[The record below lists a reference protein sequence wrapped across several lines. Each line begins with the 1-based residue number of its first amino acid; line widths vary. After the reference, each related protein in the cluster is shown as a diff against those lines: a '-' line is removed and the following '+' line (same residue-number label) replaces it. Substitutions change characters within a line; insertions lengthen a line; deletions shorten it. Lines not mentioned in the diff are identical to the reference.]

1 MRRALV
7 ALASAFGPRDIV
19 KVLAEPVG
27 ATLHPCD
34 EETLDARP
42 MISPWESH
50 WCTKSSWIG
59 PRPTSAAATMDES
72 GDLAVRPR
80 MGSVILQMALTRKDF
95 GEKPDHSRSWL
106 VARLPRTS
114 SDGQGRRRDRTG
126 AWTGVGVK
134 QRANPT

>member
-19 KVLAEPVG
+19 KVLAEPAG

-34 EETLDARP
+34 EETFDARP
-42 MISPWESH
+42 MISPLESH

-59 PRPTSAAATMDES
+59 PRPTSAVATIDER

-80 MGSVILQMALTRKDF
+80 MGSVILHGLDEEGLRGA
-95 GEKPDHSRSWL
+95 
-106 VARLPRTS
+106 AREL
-114 SDGQGRRRDRTG
+114 
-126 AWTGVGVK
+126 
-134 QRANPT
+134 